1 MSNTQHNLIK
11 IDDNQSKCDEERE
24 DDGDGVNARN
34 RNNVKS
40 SLEDAAR
47 GWEEKVDAFAI
58 TVSSDEVNDILKD
71 VLRNEMKKEICVL
84 KKFNVYGEICSQ
96 QQRLKKAFVQLLFWV
111 IVAIVC
117 RYWLQKA
124 HFGEEYKYTKR
135 DRCFAD
141 CLL

>member
-1 MSNTQHNLIK
+1 M
-11 IDDNQSKCDEERE
+11 DDNQSKCDEERE

-111 IVAIVC
+111 IV
-117 RYWLQKA
+117 
-124 HFGEEYKYTKR
+124 
-135 DRCFAD
+135 
-141 CLL
+141 CLF